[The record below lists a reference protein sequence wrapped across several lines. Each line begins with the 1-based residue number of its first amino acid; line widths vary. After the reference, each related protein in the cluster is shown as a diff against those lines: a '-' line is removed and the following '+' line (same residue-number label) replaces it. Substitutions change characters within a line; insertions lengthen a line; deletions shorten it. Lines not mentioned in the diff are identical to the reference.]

1 MKRTLW
7 TLLLVCITTACSG
20 GEEPASPTREPQRNE
35 GTASA
40 SSVAPTRIREPSA
53 QMPSRASADITR
65 TRTQPSS
72 QPTSREGTPVTFALL
87 WPGGARGHVD
97 SRREVSGAG
106 NASGS
111 AQWAFSI
118 RRDGAR
124 SIIDTRDL
132 NVEISPG
139 PLDEDRLNSL
149 LVTLSIWPSM
159 SMDAQGQLSLRDGE
173 STRNEIRRALFG
185 ELTPQLRD
193 LAAQSPAGVLFDT
206 SDESLLRLAQSHTAT
221 ITSLEGD
228 TFTPGQPRT
237 ARTSATSAIGIELEQ
252 DVVTELT
259 GIGPCFEGDEGA
271 RCAWITMRATAD
283 VTPLQEAAEL
293 AQQPLTIGSLIN
305 EARVIVE
312 FATLLPHRIVLEK
325 TTTMVVH
332 EGTEDHP
339 VESREVSS
347 WIFHYEPTTI
357 RP

>member
-1 MKRTLW
+1 MKRPLS
-7 TLLLVCITTACSG
+7 TLLFVCIATACSG
-20 GEEPASPTREPQRNE
+20 GEEPASSTRERPRNE
-35 GTASA
+35 GTSSA
-40 SSVAPTRIREPSA
+40 PSVAPTHPREPSA
-53 QMPSRASADITR
+53 QMPSRASADIAR
-65 TRTQPSS
+65 ARTQPSS
-72 QPTSREGTPVTFALL
+72 QPTSREGAAITLELL
-87 WPGGARGHVD
+87 WPEGARGHVD

-124 SIIDTRDL
+124 NILETRDL

-149 LVTLSIWPSM
+149 LVALSIWPSL
-159 SMDAQGQLSLRDGE
+159 SMDAQGQISLRDGE
-173 STRNEIRRALFG
+173 ATRNEIRRALSR

-206 SDESLLRLAQSHTAT
+206 SDESLQRLAESHTAT
-221 ITSLEGD
+221 ISSLEGD

-237 ARTSATSAIGIELEQ
+237 ARTSATSAVGIELEQ

-259 GIGPCFEGDEGA
+259 GIGPCFEGDEA
-271 RCAWITMRATAD
+271 MRCAWITMRATAD

-293 AQQPLTIGSLIN
+293 AQQPLTIGSLVN

-312 FATLLPHRIVLEK
+312 VATLLPHSIALEK

-332 EGTEDHP
+332 EGGEDHP
-339 VESREVSS
+339 IESREVSS